1 MNAAIKK
8 GGAVTELFGN
18 KRGSSGAAQA
28 AFSASKARYG
38 EVLIADIK
46 IKPQIRTSSFDGEDN
61 TIAELAQSIRDV
73 GIAQPIL
80 LRELKNGYELVAG
93 ERRIRAALVAGLTEI
108 PAFIRVLS
116 DDDAAKLQAAE
127 NLHRQN
133 LVQLEMAQRVLKVAE
148 ELNDDRDAIAAH
160 FSKSKGWVSKQ
171 LALTRLSG
179 EAQALAA
186 DGVSSDPEVLVGVSN
201 LEKVDKD
208 AAAKVSGKL
217 RESQGVAAPGKA
229 RETVKEATKEVK
241 AKQGKPTER
250 KKPKDKGSEGVV
262 ATAPGGVSKEP
273 SVGETAFSGAK
284 VAGIEQRLFGLIRDA
299 KNKARSDTKTIVLE
313 ALETLAEDD
322 TSMLRAAAQES
333 FDQGREQ
340 SQTPA
345 VWLRE
350 LVADV
355 VPLEGNKRFVDW
367 QTGGGVVMWLAYTLG
382 ATKRDT
388 FELSELLGALR

>member
-1 MNAAIKK
+1 M
-8 GGAVTELFGN
+8 
-18 KRGSSGAAQA
+18 
-28 AFSASKARYG
+28 
-38 EVLIADIK
+38 
-46 IKPQIRTSSFDGEDN
+46 
-61 TIAELAQSIRDV
+61 
-73 GIAQPIL
+73 
-80 LRELKNGYELVAG
+80 
-93 ERRIRAALVAGLTEI
+93 
-108 PAFIRVLS
+108 
-116 DDDAAKLQAAE
+116 
-127 NLHRQN
+127 
-133 LVQLEMAQRVLKVAE
+133 
-148 ELNDDRDAIAAH
+148 
-160 FSKSKGWVSKQ
+160 
-171 LALTRLSG
+171 
-179 EAQALAA
+179 
-186 DGVSSDPEVLVGVSN
+186 
-201 LEKVDKD
+201 
-208 AAAKVSGKL
+208 
-217 RESQGVAAPGKA
+217 
-229 RETVKEATKEVK
+229 
-241 AKQGKPTER
+241 
-250 KKPKDKGSEGVV
+250 
-262 ATAPGGVSKEP
+262 
-273 SVGETAFSGAK
+273 GETAFSGAK